1 MPKAPDPITSPPP
14 VPGQPYDATD
24 SGPAQASQ
32 SAPEQVYDASGGHGS
47 ADPWP
52 KIQDGG
58 TADWA
63 SGRTQGGWPSDGASD
78 GGKWRQC

>member
-1 MPKAPDPITSPPP
+1 MPKAPDPVTSPPSP
-14 VPGQPYDATD
+14 PGQPYDAQR

-32 SAPEQVYDASGGHGS
+32 SAPGQVYDADGGAGS

-58 TADWA
+58 TANLA
-63 SGRTQGGWPSDGASD
+63 TGEVAGGWPDDGTSDGS
-78 GGKWRQC
+78 KWKQT